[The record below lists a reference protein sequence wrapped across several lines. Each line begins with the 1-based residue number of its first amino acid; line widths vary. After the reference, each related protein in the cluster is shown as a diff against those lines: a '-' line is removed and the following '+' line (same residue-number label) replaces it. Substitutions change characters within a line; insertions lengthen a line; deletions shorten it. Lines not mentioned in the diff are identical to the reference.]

1 MGPKNESNGFRRV
14 DYWSERG
21 YPNYIRMY
29 FSGNFFYGN
38 KVMRKPIYLIV
49 IVAIFLIGSNVF
61 AAELND
67 GFFGIEWRANLAELS
82 GFKRVGENLNVVYFA
97 NPERVF
103 TIEDVKIQ
111 DVLYGS
117 YTNQFFAVYINI
129 QTIEVFSHLRRGF
142 NSKFGVPR
150 ISMGSPEQQTTYQ
163 WKSQK
168 TKIKLKTYEN
178 RNNMKLALYYTPLSR
193 KVNEAQQEAFAENFN
208 NPMFPLDERRMQQ
221 AIDFMDEKRSF
232 IGPR

>member
-1 MGPKNESNGFRRV
+1 
-14 DYWSERG
+14 
-21 YPNYIRMY
+21 
-29 FSGNFFYGN
+29 
-38 KVMRKPIYLIV
+38 MRKPISLIS
-49 IVAIFLIGSNVF
+49 IVAVFLVISGAT
-61 AAELND
+61 AAELKD
-67 GFFGIEWRANLAELS
+67 GFFGIEWRANLAELN
-82 GFKRVGENLNVVYFA
+82 GFKKVGENLNVTYFS

-103 TIEDVKIQ
+103 KIEDVKIP

-117 YTNQFFAVYINI
+117 YANQFFAVYINI

-150 ISMGSPEQQTTYQ
+150 MSMGSPEQLTTYQ
-163 WKSQK
+163 WKSKK

-193 KVNEAQQEAFAENFN
+193 QVNESQQEAFAENFN
-208 NPMFPLDERRMQQ
+208 NPLFPLDERRMQK